1 MIKAAFFDIDGT
13 LVSFNT
19 HKISESSKDSIKKLR
34 EKGIKIFVASGRA
47 LFQIDNLED
56 IELDGYITVN
66 GGCCFVKEGKDLK
79 EIFRVS
85 FNKEDLFSLMNYV
98 KDEKNKFPCS
108 VVTSNS
114 VHINYTDDIINMLYG
129 MANVKPPKAVDFDSY
144 ITNNY
149 KDILQLNIFVDE
161 KREKDIMS
169 NVLKNSAA
177 SRWHFSFADVN
188 PKCNGKN
195 VGIDKIIE
203 YYSIDLSETIA
214 FGDGGNDIS
223 MIKHAAIGVA
233 MGNAN
238 DDVKE
243 VADYV
248 TDSVD
253 EDGIYNALKHF
264 NLID

>member
-1 MIKAAFFDIDGT
+1 
-13 LVSFNT
+13 
-19 HKISESSKDSIKKLR
+19 
-34 EKGIKIFVASGRA
+34 
-47 LFQIDNLED
+47 
-56 IELDGYITVN
+56 
-66 GGCCFVKEGKDLK
+66 
-79 EIFRVS
+79 
-85 FNKEDLFSLMNYV
+85 
-98 KDEKNKFPCS
+98 
-108 VVTSNS
+108 
-114 VHINYTDDIINMLYG
+114 
-129 MANVKPPKAVDFDSY
+129 
-144 ITNNY
+144 
-149 KDILQLNIFVDE
+149 
-161 KREKDIMS
+161 MS

-188 PKCNGKN
+188 PKCSGKN